1 MVCSFLLHPGQ
12 VGDAGVGCR
21 CNLGNI
27 MHPTPF
33 KGYQTSNL
41 GLVGERE
48 CAGWGR
54 RGGEMLRSAPGGEER
69 GEGKGKGG
77 RYLGF

>member
-48 CAGWGR
+48 CAGWGAFR
-54 RGGEMLRSAPGGEER
+54 SDWYRTIFGVKKVKIKARGS
-69 GEGKGKGG
+69 
-77 RYLGF
+77 